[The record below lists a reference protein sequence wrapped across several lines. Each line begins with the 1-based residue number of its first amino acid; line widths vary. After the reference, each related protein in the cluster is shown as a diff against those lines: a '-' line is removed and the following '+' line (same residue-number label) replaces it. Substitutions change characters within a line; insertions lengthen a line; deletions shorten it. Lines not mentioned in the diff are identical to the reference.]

1 MSFRIIYGRAGT
13 GKSEYCYR
21 EIAQKIKKENK
32 ILIITPEQFSFTAE
46 KKLMDAIDTQAV
58 FNAEVVTL
66 SRMAYRVISEIGG
79 KNETNLSKCGK
90 AMLIY
95 SILSNNKNE
104 LKFLGKT
111 DENVDM
117 LDTAITEFKKHGIS
131 VEQLK
136 QEIENQED
144 IYLKNKLQDLNV
156 VYSGFEEQL
165 AGKYIDETDLL
176 TILAENID
184 KTDMFKDAVIYIDEF
199 AGFTSQEYHIIEKLI
214 QIAKQ
219 VTITICTDGL
229 HEIKNPDTD
238 IFYSNEV
245 TVTKLLEVAQNCD
258 VKIEEIKLEETYRFK
273 NSELKHLEKN
283 LYENKPQKYNSQIK
297 NIQLFLAKNQYSEIE
312 EVARNVL
319 KLVRDEG
326 YRYRDISIITKNIA
340 TYSSLARAIFDKY
353 DIPIFIDE
361 NRDLNQNI
369 VIQYILGILE
379 IFIKNWSYEA
389 VFNYIKT
396 GFSNIEEDDIFKL
409 EKYCLKWGIKQNKWK
424 KEFTYG
430 NYEEKD
436 KADIERLEQIRKDL
450 VTPLMNLKYKIDENK
465 TVEGI
470 SKAIYEFLVEQQ
482 IYEKVQIKIQ
492 ELNEIGQ
499 IDLANEYESSIQTII
514 EILDEIVLVFKDDK
528 ITIDKYNQIL
538 KIGFKNSSLTKIP
551 GTQDQV
557 IMGDVDRSRSHKVKA
572 IFIIG
577 LNDGEFPSVRK
588 DEGFLNDADREVL
601 KQNGIELAKG
611 TIDKLYEDSFNI
623 YKAFTT
629 AEEKLYLLYSSS
641 DMQGKALRPS
651 MLINKIKK
659 IYPMLQEQSDVI
671 ERRSEILNKKTTYEE
686 LIINLNKLKEQD
698 SIEKLWYYIYDYYQ
712 KNSEWNE
719 KLKQSLKGLEYTNIP
734 DKIDQNN
741 IDRLYGNTLITSISK
756 LERYRS
762 CPFSY
767 YLQYGLKIKP
777 QEELKIQTLNTGT
790 FIHEVIDEFFGT
802 VREVGIKLEEIT
814 EEQLSEIINKI
825 IDSKLGQNKNYIFT
839 STAKYRALVIRLKKI
854 IKKALKY
861 IIGTIVQSRFEVL
874 GTEVEFGEKGKYKPI
889 RLTLE
894 DGKRIEII
902 GKIDRIDTAQGED
915 GKYLRIIDYKSS
927 AKNIDLNEVY
937 AGLQIQLLTYLDAA
951 CKEEDL
957 MPAGVLYFSMLEQM
971 IKSDKKLEQEEIEE
985 KIRANFKMKGLI
997 LADVKVVKLHDKNL
1011 QNGNSALVPAYIGKD
1026 GELSEKKT
1034 SGVTAEQFNDLQK
1047 YMYTIIKQISK
1058 EILGGN
1064 IDLKPYYKDKKT
1076 PCKYCDYKSICSFN
1090 MGGCEN
1096 SYNYIDKKSK
1106 EEILSKLAK
1115 GAPVCDNF

>member
-66 SRMAYRVISEIGG
+66 SRMAYRVISEIGE

-424 KEFTYG
+424 KEFSYG

-686 LIINLNKLKEQD
+686 LIVNLSKLKEQD

-971 IKSDKKLEQEEIEE
+971 IKSDKRLEQEEIEE

-1034 SGVTAEQFNDLQK
+1034 SGVTAEQFKDLQK

-1106 EEILSKLAK
+1106 EEILSKLSK
-1115 GAPVCDNF
+1115 ETK

>member
-32 ILIITPEQFSFTAE
+32 ILIITPEQFSFTEE

-156 VYSGFEEQL
+156 VYNGFEEQL

-326 YRYRDISIITKNIA
+326 YRYRDISIITKNIT

-470 SKAIYEFLVEQQ
+470 SKSIYEFLVEQQ

-588 DEGFLNDADREVL
+588 DEGFLNDADRETL

-686 LIINLNKLKEQD
+686 LIVNLSKLKEQD

-802 VREVGIKLEEIT
+802 VKEVGIKLEEIT

-1034 SGVTAEQFNDLQK
+1034 SGVTAEQFKDLQK

>member
-1 MSFRIIYGRAGT
+1 MSFRIVYGRAGT

-21 EIAQKIKKENK
+21 EIVQKIKEENK

-58 FNAEVVTL
+58 LNAEVITL
-66 SRMAYRVISEIGG
+66 SRMAYRVINEIGG
-79 KNETNLSKCGK
+79 KTETNLSKCGK

-95 SILSNNKNE
+95 SILNNNKKE

-117 LDTAITEFKKHGIS
+117 LDTAITELKKHGIS
-131 VEQLK
+131 VEQLSEEIDK
-136 QEIENQED
+136 QDD
-144 IYLKNKLQDLNV
+144 IYLKNKLKDLSI
-156 VYSGFEEQL
+156 VYNGFEEQL
-165 AGKYIDETDLL
+165 SGKYIDETDLL
-176 TILAENID
+176 TILAENIEN
-184 KTDMFKDAVIYIDEF
+184 TDMFKDALIYIDEF
-199 AGFTSQEYHIIEKLI
+199 AGFTSQEYQIIEKLV

-219 VTITICTDGL
+219 VTITICTDEL
-229 HEIKNPDTD
+229 HDIKNPDTD
-238 IFYSNEV
+238 IFYSNQV
-245 TVTKLLEVAQNCD
+245 TVNKLLEVAQNCN
-258 VKIEEIKLEETYRFK
+258 VKIEEIKLENTYRFK
-273 NSELKHLEKN
+273 SIELKHLEQN
-283 LYENKPQKYNSQIK
+283 LYNNKPTKYNKQLK
-297 NIQLFLAKNQYSEIE
+297 NMQLFLAKNQYSEIE
-312 EVARNVL
+312 EVAKNIF

-353 DIPIFIDE
+353 NIPIFIDE

-369 VIQYILGILE
+369 VIQYVLSILE

-396 GFSNIEEDDIFKL
+396 GFSNIDDDDIFKL

-424 KEFTYG
+424 KEFAYG

-436 KADIERLEQIRKDL
+436 KAEIERLEQIRKDL
-450 VTPLMNLKYKIDENK
+450 VNPLMNLKHKIDENK
-465 TVEGI
+465 TVRGI

-482 IYEKVQIKIQ
+482 IFEKVQEKIE
-492 ELNEIGQ
+492 ELNIIGQ
-499 IDLANEYESSIQTII
+499 VDLANEYENSLQNII
-514 EILDEIVLVFKDDK
+514 EILDEIVLVFDEDK

-588 DEGFLNDADREVL
+588 DEGFLNDSDRDIL
-601 KQNGIELAKG
+601 KQGGIELAKG
-611 TIDKLYEDSFNI
+611 TIDKLYEDNFNI

-659 IYPMLQEQSDVI
+659 IYPMIQEQSDVI
-671 ERRSEILNKKTTYEE
+671 EKKSEILNKKTTYEE
-686 LIINLNKLKEQD
+686 LIANLSKLKEQD
-698 SIEKLWYYIYDYYQ
+698 SIDKIWYYVYDYY
-712 KNSEWNE
+712 KKDAEWNE
-719 KLKQSLKGLEYTNIP
+719 KLQQSLKGLSYTNIP
-734 DKIDQNN
+734 EKIEQTN
-741 IDRLYGNTLITSISK
+741 IDRLYGNTLVTSISK

-767 YLQYGLKIKP
+767 YLQYGLKIRP

-790 FIHEVIDEFFGT
+790 FIHEVIDEFFET
-802 VREVGIKLEEIT
+802 VKSQGIKLEEIT

-825 IDSKLGQNKNYIFT
+825 IDTKLSQNKNYIFT
-839 STAKYRALVIRLKKI
+839 STAKYRALVVRLKKI

-874 GTEVEFGEKGKYKPI
+874 GTEVEFGDKGKYKPI
-889 RLTLE
+889 RLTLD

-902 GKIDRIDTAQGED
+902 GKIDRIDTAKGED

-937 AGLQIQLLTYLDAA
+937 AGLQIQLLTYLDAS

-971 IKSDKKLEQEEIEE
+971 IKSNKRMEQEEIEE

-997 LADVKVVKLHDKNL
+997 LADIKVVKLHDKNL
-1011 QNGNSALVPAYIGKD
+1011 QNGSSALVPAYIGKD

-1034 SGVTAEQFNDLQK
+1034 SGVTAEQFKELQK
-1047 YMYTIIKQISK
+1047 YMYTVIKQISR

-1106 EEILSKLAK
+1106 EEILHKIKNS
-1115 GAPVCDNF
+1115 

>member
-199 AGFTSQEYHIIEKLI
+199 AGFTSQEYHIIKKLI

-424 KEFTYG
+424 KEFSYG

-686 LIINLNKLKEQD
+686 LIVNLSKLKEQD

-861 IIGTIVQSRFEVL
+861 IIGTIVQSRFKVL

-971 IKSDKKLEQEEIEE
+971 IKSDKRLEQEEIED

-1034 SGVTAEQFNDLQK
+1034 SGVTAEQFKDLQK

>member
-95 SILSNNKNE
+95 SILSNNKKE

-136 QEIENQED
+136 QEIESQED

-214 QIAKQ
+214 QMAKQ

-424 KEFTYG
+424 KEFSYG

-686 LIINLNKLKEQD
+686 LIVNLSKLKEQD

-971 IKSDKKLEQEEIEE
+971 IKSDKRLEQEEIEE

-1034 SGVTAEQFNDLQK
+1034 SGVTAEQFKDLQK

-1106 EEILSKLAK
+1106 EEILSKLSK
-1115 GAPVCDNF
+1115 ETK

>member
-258 VKIEEIKLEETYRFK
+258 VKIEEIKLEERYRFK

-361 NRDLNQNI
+361 NRDLNQNV
-369 VIQYILGILE
+369 VIQYILAILE

-651 MLINKIKK
+651 MIINKIKK

-686 LIINLNKLKEQD
+686 LIINLSKLKEQD

-971 IKSDKKLEQEEIEE
+971 IKSDKRLEQEEIEE

-1034 SGVTAEQFNDLQK
+1034 SGVTAEQFKDLQK

-1106 EEILSKLAK
+1106 EEILSKLSK
-1115 GAPVCDNF
+1115 ETK

>member
-686 LIINLNKLKEQD
+686 LIVNLSKLKEQD

-874 GTEVEFGEKGKYKPI
+874 GTELEFGEKGKYKPI

-971 IKSDKKLEQEEIEE
+971 IKSDKRLEQEEIEE

-1034 SGVTAEQFNDLQK
+1034 SGVTAKQFKDLQK

-1106 EEILSKLAK
+1106 EEILSKLSK
-1115 GAPVCDNF
+1115 ETK

>member
-1 MSFRIIYGRAGT
+1 MSFRIVYGRAGT

-21 EIAQKIKKENK
+21 EIAQKIKEENK

-58 FNAEVVTL
+58 LNAEVVTL
-66 SRMAYRVISEIGG
+66 SRMAYRVINEIGG
-79 KNETNLSKCGK
+79 KTKTNLSKCGK

-95 SILSNNKNE
+95 SILNNNKKE

-131 VEQLK
+131 LEQLSEEINK
-136 QEIENQED
+136 QDD
-144 IYLKNKLQDLNV
+144 IYLKNKLKDLSI
-156 VYSGFEEQL
+156 VYNGFEEQL
-165 AGKYIDETDLL
+165 SGKYIDETDLL
-176 TILAENID
+176 TILAENIEN
-184 KTDMFKDAVIYIDEF
+184 TDMFKDAVIYIDEF
-199 AGFTSQEYHIIEKLI
+199 AGFTSQEYQIIEKLV

-219 VTITICTDGL
+219 VTITICTDEL
-229 HEIKNPDTD
+229 HDIKNPDTD
-238 IFYSNEV
+238 IFYSNQV
-245 TVTKLLEVAQNCD
+245 TVNKLLEVAQNCNA
-258 VKIEEIKLEETYRFK
+258 KIEEIKLENTYRFK
-273 NSELKHLEKN
+273 CTELKHLEQN
-283 LYENKPQKYNSQIK
+283 LYNNKPTKYNKQLK
-297 NIQLFLAKNQYSEIE
+297 NMQLFLAKNQYSEIE
-312 EVARNVL
+312 EVAKNIL

-353 DIPIFIDE
+353 NIPIFIDE

-369 VIQYILGILE
+369 VIQYVLSILE

-499 IDLANEYESSIQTII
+499 VDLANEYENSLQNII
-514 EILDEIVLVFKDDK
+514 EILDEIVLVFDEDK

-588 DEGFLNDADREVL
+588 DEGFLNDSDRDIL
-601 KQNGIELAKG
+601 KQDGIELAKG

-659 IYPMLQEQSDVI
+659 IYPMIQEQSDVI
-671 ERRSEILNKKTTYEE
+671 EKKSEILNKKTTYEE
-686 LIINLNKLKEQD
+686 LIANLSKLKEQD
-698 SIEKLWYYIYDYYQ
+698 SIEKIWYYVYDYY
-712 KNSEWNE
+712 KKDAEWNE
-719 KLKQSLKGLEYTNIP
+719 KLQQSLKGLSYTNIP
-734 DKIDQNN
+734 EKIEQNN
-741 IDRLYGNTLITSISK
+741 IDRLYGNTLVTSISK

-790 FIHEVIDEFFGT
+790 FIHEVIDEFFET
-802 VREVGIKLEEIT
+802 VKSQGIKLEEIT

-825 IDSKLGQNKNYIFT
+825 IDAKLGQNKNYIFT
-839 STAKYRALVIRLKKI
+839 STAKYRALVVRLKKI

-902 GKIDRIDTAQGED
+902 GKIDRIDTAKGED

-937 AGLQIQLLTYLDAA
+937 AGLQIQLLTYLDAS

-971 IKSDKKLEQEEIEE
+971 IKSNKRMEQEEIEE

-997 LADVKVVKLHDKNL
+997 LADVKVVKLHDKKL
-1011 QNGNSALVPAYIGKD
+1011 QNGSSALVPAYIGKD

-1034 SGVTAEQFNDLQK
+1034 SGVTAEQFKELQK
-1047 YMYTIIKQISK
+1047 YMYTVIKQISK

-1106 EEILSKLAK
+1106 EEILHKIKNS
-1115 GAPVCDNF
+1115 

>member
-1 MSFRIIYGRAGT
+1 MSFRIVYGRAGT
-13 GKSEYCYR
+13 GKSEYCYK

-46 KKLMDAIDTQAV
+46 KKLMDAIDTKSV
-58 FNAEVVTL
+58 LNAEVVTL
-66 SRMAYRVISEIGG
+66 SRMAYRVINEIGG
-79 KNETNLSKCGK
+79 RTETNLSKCGK

-95 SILSNNKNE
+95 SILTNNKKE

-111 DENVDM
+111 DENVEM

-131 VEQLK
+131 VEQLSE
-136 QEIENQED
+136 EIDNQED
-144 IYLKNKLQDLNV
+144 IYLKNKLKDLSIIYNE
-156 VYSGFEEQL
+156 FEEQL
-165 AGKYIDETDLL
+165 TGKYIDETDLL
-176 TILAENID
+176 TILAENIEN
-184 KTDMFKDAVIYIDEF
+184 TNMFKDAVIYIDEF
-199 AGFTSQEYHIIEKLI
+199 AGFTSQEYQIIEKLV

-219 VTITICTDGL
+219 VTITICTDEL
-229 HEIKNPDTD
+229 HDNKNPDTD
-238 IFYSNEV
+238 IFYSNQV
-245 TVTKLLEVAQNCD
+245 TVNKLLEVAQNCD

-273 NSELKHLEKN
+273 SSELKHLEHN
-283 LYENKPQKYNSQIK
+283 LYDNRPQKYNNK
-297 NIQLFLAKNQYSEIE
+297 VENMQLFLAKNQYSEIE
-312 EVARNVL
+312 EVAKRIL

-326 YRYRDISIITKNIA
+326 FRYRDISIITKNIA
-340 TYSSLARAIFDKY
+340 TYSSLTRAIFDQY
-353 DIPIFIDE
+353 DIPVFIDE

-369 VIQYILGILE
+369 VIQYVLAILE

-436 KADIERLEQIRKDL
+436 KAEIERLEQIRKDL
-450 VTPLMNLKYKIDENK
+450 VNPLMNLKHKIDENK
-465 TVEGI
+465 TVKGI
-470 SKAIYEFLVEQQ
+470 SKSIYEFIVEQQ
-482 IYEKVQIKIQ
+482 IFEKVQEKIK
-492 ELNEIGQ
+492 ELNKIGQ
-499 IDLANEYESSIQTII
+499 IDLANEYESSLQNII
-514 EILDEIVLVFKDDK
+514 EILDEIVLVFDEDK

-588 DEGFLNDADREVL
+588 DEGFLNDSDRDIL
-601 KQNGIELAKG
+601 KQDGIELAKG
-611 TIDKLYEDSFNI
+611 SIDKLYEDSFNI

-659 IYPMLQEQSDVI
+659 IYPMIQEQSDVI
-671 ERRSEILNKKTTYEE
+671 EKNSEILNKKTTYEE
-686 LIINLNKLKEQD
+686 LIANLSKLKEQD
-698 SIEKLWYYIYDYYQ
+698 SIDKIWYYVYDYY
-712 KNSEWNE
+712 KKDAEWNE
-719 KLKQSLKGLEYTNIP
+719 KLQQSLKGLSYTNIP
-734 DKIDQNN
+734 EKIKQNN
-741 IDRLYGNTLITSISK
+741 IDRLYGNTLVTSISK

-790 FIHEVIDEFFGT
+790 FIHEVIDEFFET
-802 VREVGIKLEEIT
+802 VKSQGIKLEEIT

-825 IDSKLGQNKNYIFT
+825 IDAKLGQNKNYIFT
-839 STAKYRALVIRLKKI
+839 STAKYRALVVRLKKI

-874 GTEVEFGEKGKYKPI
+874 GTEVEFGDKGKYKPI
-889 RLTLE
+889 RLTLD

-902 GKIDRIDTAQGED
+902 GKIDRIDTAKGED

-937 AGLQIQLLTYLDAA
+937 AGLQIQLLTYLDAS

-971 IKSDKKLEQEEIEE
+971 IKANKRMEQEEIEK

-1011 QNGNSALVPAYIGKD
+1011 QNGSSALVPAYIGKD
-1026 GELSEKKT
+1026 GELSDKKT
-1034 SGVTAEQFNDLQK
+1034 SGVTAEQFKDLQK
-1047 YMYTIIKQISK
+1047 YMYIVIKQISR
-1058 EILGGN
+1058 EILGGS

-1106 EEILSKLAK
+1106 EEILHKIK
-1115 GAPVCDNF
+1115 NNQ

>member
-95 SILSNNKNE
+95 SILSNNKKE

-136 QEIENQED
+136 QEIESQED

-369 VIQYILGILE
+369 VIQYILGMLE

-686 LIINLNKLKEQD
+686 LIVNLSKLKEQD

-790 FIHEVIDEFFGT
+790 FIHEVIDEFFWT

-971 IKSDKKLEQEEIEE
+971 IKSDKRLEQEEIEE

-1026 GELSEKKT
+1026 GKLSEKKT
-1034 SGVTAEQFNDLQK
+1034 SGVTAEQFKDLQK

-1096 SYNYIDKKSK
+1096 SYNYIEKKSK
-1106 EEILSKLAK
+1106 EEILSKLSK
-1115 GAPVCDNF
+1115 ETK

>member
-156 VYSGFEEQL
+156 VYNGFEEQL

-470 SKAIYEFLVEQQ
+470 SKSIYEFLVEQQ

-686 LIINLNKLKEQD
+686 LIINLSKLKEQD

-971 IKSDKKLEQEEIEE
+971 IKSDKRLEQEEIEE

-1034 SGVTAEQFNDLQK
+1034 SGVTAEQFKDLQK

-1106 EEILSKLAK
+1106 EEILSKLSK
-1115 GAPVCDNF
+1115 ETK